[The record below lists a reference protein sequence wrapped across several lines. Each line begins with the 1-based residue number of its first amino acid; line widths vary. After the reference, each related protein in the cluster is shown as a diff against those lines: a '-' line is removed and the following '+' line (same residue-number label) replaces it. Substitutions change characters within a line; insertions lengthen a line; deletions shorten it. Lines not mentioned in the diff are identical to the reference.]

1 MEIERSRSR
10 SQEKAKKF
18 NINSQSWFLTYP
30 KLNKSKEEALVLLQ
44 NKLAGKPY
52 KGMVVCREL
61 HKDGSPHIH
70 AYVLLNERF
79 NCRSERFWDLDG
91 HHGDYQK
98 ARDITAVSK
107 YIKKDGDFIEDGVID
122 WKEKLDA
129 KKAHRKYLGELMLK
143 EGTTLKDLLHE
154 DPSLAL
160 EAANLQKSLAACK
173 QAMLEPCTTE
183 DVKGI
188 WLMGPAGVGK
198 SHLVREIEP
207 SLYLKAQNKW
217 WDGYTGQK
225 AVLIDDFDLNGV
237 CLSHHLKIWSDR
249 WGCTGEIKGAQIP
262 LAHERFYVTSNYS
275 PEQIFGQKKEED
287 RCDLELIAAIKRR
300 FKIIHIENRAAQEQM
315 LVLLKDQFK

>member
-10 SQEKAKKF
+10 SAEKAKKF

-30 KLNKSKEEALVLLQ
+30 RLDITKEEALRLLQ
-44 NKLAGKPY
+44 LKLANKPY

-61 HKDGSPHIH
+61 HQDGTPHIH
-70 AYVLLNERF
+70 AYVLLKDRY
-79 NCRSERFWDLDG
+79 NCKVATFWDLNG
-91 HHGDYQK
+91 HHGNYQK
-98 ARDITAVSK
+98 ARDISAVSK
-107 YIKKDGDFIEDGVID
+107 YIKKDGDFIEDGLID
-122 WKEKLDA
+122 WQEKLDA

-188 WLMGPAGVGK
+188 WIMGPPGVGK

-217 WDGYTGQK
+217 WDGYVGQK
-225 AVLIDDFDLNGV
+225 AVLIDDFDLQGA
-237 CLSHHLKIWSDR
+237 CISHHLKIWTDR

-262 LAHERFYVTSNYS
+262 LAHERFYITSNYT
-275 PEQIFGQKKEED
+275 PEQVFGSKKEED
-287 RCDLELIAAIKRR
+287 HTDLVLVEAIKRR
-300 FKIIHIENRAAQEQM
+300 FKIIFLESRTAQQQW
-315 LVLLKDQFK
+315 LAQYKASRN